1 MNRGS
6 QEAAALR
13 KPFGELTNLRCPPHE
28 LEGDSGRTGCHDRFP
43 GVVVASGPSTSNLH
57 SLRVTQA
64 NRRVVS
70 DPVHG
75 IKERRKFLDPIVE
88 VEDERGNEERPTPG
102 LRVRFRS
109 KSVAAAIP
117 SFLQARGHTPA
128 TGGSDSHDQAED
140 LSLESSAS
148 ILEAHAEEDNAKD
161 VDDGMNTEELLRDFE
176 EAFYSPL
183 PPSTLRQV
191 PYNEPTRRR
200 IKSILGAI
208 DPESHSTP
216 AAVKPNAAPRRVSS
230 SPPAHLSPSE
240 PPYHP
245 FDNPPSKGI
254 GMPRP
259 KPFTTS
265 FLAPQTHKVSRGQ
278 LVVLPSRTLLVD
290 FREGERRQGRQ
301 GVEVLIISP
310 DGEEVR
316 IVPHVLAASVTH
328 HPFRLVCSVPRT

>member
-1 MNRGS
+1 M
-6 QEAAALR
+6 ALR
-13 KPFGELTNLRCPPHE
+13 KPFVDLTNLRHPPHE
-28 LEGDSGRTGCHDRFP
+28 LEGGNGRTSYRDR
-43 GVVVASGPSTSNLH
+43 SGGSSTSNLPP
-57 SLRVTQA
+57 LRAAQT

-117 SFLQARGHTPA
+117 SLLQARDHSPA
-128 TGGSDSHDQAED
+128 TGGSDPHDQAEG
-140 LSLESSAS
+140 LSLEDSVS
-148 ILEAHAEEDNAKD
+148 ILEARAEEENAKD

-176 EAFYSPL
+176 EAFYSPP

-191 PYNEPTRRR
+191 PYNEPTRR

-216 AAVKPNAAPRRVSS
+216 AVVKPNAAPRRVSS
-230 SPPAHLSPSE
+230 SPPAYLPPSE
-240 PPYHP
+240 PPCHP

-265 FLAPQTHKVSRGQ
+265 FLPPQTHKVSRGQ
-278 LVVLPSRTLLVD
+278 LVILPSRTLLVD

-316 IVPHVLAASVTH
+316 IVPRVLAAPVTH
-328 HPFRLVCSVPRT
+328 HPFRLVCSAPRT